1 MLNFY
6 QNNIT
11 TTDKNR
17 IIDEALSYLKLV
29 PQMNTI
35 LSNLPDGIC
44 YKFVDGLPGIACYDT
59 YANTIIINACV
70 IQGNYMTS
78 QQRFVFLAALAHELC
93 HANQKNRGL
102 TFDDL
107 TVSSFGDTFRVAKM
121 TEIDAL
127 LLEVIVECE
136 LLERVEFID
145 CIPSWHYMFYQY
157 CLKQSKN
164 DIQQANKRFVLS
176 YWKNAMFNMR
186 NGTFAQMFQ
195 ENISRHYNY
204 YTNQAYHQSV
214 VIHKYEY
221 ESTNRTKPL
230 AAIDTYLKRMN
241 LSGMT
246 AELFLQNNFDNAET
260 TVDVDDGVTVFD
272 NKGNK
277 YCNYAPTS
285 RQNLDKITYFENNM
299 PYKIILQNNQTDE
312 QEDVTFIV
320 ENMKKLESAIKQRD
334 MNIIRQIF
342 NEDPRI
348 LNRQTESSGDF
359 PLLMAIQNNNPEAVV
374 FILNKQPNLLLKTK
388 DGRTIVS
395 ELDKLQ
401 DATIQAIIKY
411 LYIEQVKER
420 RSVMA
425 DQIIAKIK

>member
-1 MLNFY
+1 MFDMKNETFTQIY
-6 QNNIT
+6 QDNI
-11 TTDKNR
+11 
-17 IIDEALSYLKLV
+17 
-29 PQMNTI
+29 
-35 LSNLPDGIC
+35 
-44 YKFVDGLPGIACYDT
+44 
-59 YANTIIINACV
+59 
-70 IQGNYMTS
+70 
-78 QQRFVFLAALAHELC
+78 C
-93 HANQKNRGL
+93 H
-102 TFDDL
+102 
-107 TVSSFGDTFRVAKM
+107 
-121 TEIDAL
+121 
-127 LLEVIVECE
+127 
-136 LLERVEFID
+136 
-145 CIPSWHYMFYQY
+145 
-157 CLKQSKN
+157 
-164 DIQQANKRFVLS
+164 
-176 YWKNAMFNMR
+176 
-186 NGTFAQMFQ
+186 
-195 ENISRHYNY
+195 HYNY

-214 VIHKYEY
+214 AIHKYEY

-230 AAIDTYLKRMN
+230 AAIEAYLKRMN

-260 TVDVDDGVTVFD
+260 TVDVDDGVTIFD
-272 NKGNK
+272 KDGYK

-285 RQNLDKITYFENNM
+285 RQILDKITYFENNM
-299 PYKIILQNNQTDE
+299 PYKIILRNNQTDE

-359 PLLMAIQNNNPEAVV
+359 PLLIAIQNNNPEAVA

-411 LYIEQVKER
+411 LYMEQVKER